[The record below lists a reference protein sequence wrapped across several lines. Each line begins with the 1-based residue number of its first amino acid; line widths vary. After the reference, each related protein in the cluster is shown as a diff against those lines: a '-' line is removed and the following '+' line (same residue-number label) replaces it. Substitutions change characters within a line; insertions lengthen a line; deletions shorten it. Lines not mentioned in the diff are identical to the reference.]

1 MYKQY
6 FHFSELPFSISPDPH
21 FIYMSARHQEGLAHL
36 LYGMDFGG
44 GFVALT
50 GEVGTGKTTLCHC
63 LLQQLP
69 KNIDV
74 ALILNSKLNVL
85 ELLATICDELG
96 IVYNQ
101 SQLSLKPLID
111 LLNHYLLTAHA
122 NGRRTVLL
130 IDEAQNLSLE
140 VLEQIRLLTNLETSK
155 TKLLRIVLVG
165 QPELKDLL
173 KRQDLRQ
180 LNQRITARYHLQ
192 SLDLEETRS
201 YIHHRL
207 LVSNGQQDIFKE
219 TAIRKIYKLSSGIP
233 RLINILCDRALLG
246 AYSTNTT
253 VVTPTIVSA
262 AAKEVLVGDNK
273 KTVHLGV
280 FLSLLL
286 LVGMVT
292 SIYFI
297 NYRPKIIKQTLLSST
312 VKAVE
317 QFAIPKVEK
326 STPSIEK
333 IQSLPIAKAPSFSE
347 WINNPSYTL
356 DAALINA
363 LKNWGKTIPNNGKI
377 DCHTLETTG
386 LHCVLGQANW
396 KDILALNHPI
406 ILEFTLTD
414 NKKHHALVTGF
425 GQNQTMIQFTNKI
438 SYPVAD
444 VLKYWDGYY
453 LALTAP
459 PEPVVREIK
468 SHQASNDVLWLR
480 YVLNTFDQKNATV
493 NKPRVYDDEL
503 SLRIKNFQ
511 HHYHLTEDGKVGAK
525 TLEQL
530 KALARTFDFFH
541 LEITP

>member
-1 MYKQY
+1 
-6 FHFSELPFSISPDPH
+6 
-21 FIYMSARHQEGLAHL
+21 MSARHQEGLAHL

-111 LLNHYLLTAHA
+111 LINQYLLAAHA

-192 SLDLEETRS
+192 ALDLEETRA

-219 TAIRKIYKLSSGIP
+219 TAIRKIYQLSSGIP

-246 AYSTNTT
+246 AYSINST
-253 VVTPTIVSA
+253 VVTPAIVKN
-262 AAKEVLVGDNK
+262 AAKEVLVDDDK
-273 KTVHLGV
+273 KQSHFGA

-286 LVGMVT
+286 LAGMVT
-292 SIYFI
+292 SIYFL
-297 NYRPKIIKQTLLSST
+297 NYSDKQTKQTLLT
-312 VKAVE
+312 LATL
-317 QFAIPKVEK
+317 P
-326 STPSIEK
+326 IEK
-333 IQSLPIAKAPSFSE
+333 FATLSAEHKESFPSEKVNNIPLLKTTSFTE
-347 WINNPSYTL
+347 WISNPRLSL

-363 LKNWGKTIPNNGKI
+363 LKGWSKAVSDSAKI

-386 LHCVLGQANW
+386 LRCVLGQANW
-396 KDILALNHPI
+396 KDILALNHPV
-406 ILEFTLTD
+406 ILEFTLPD

-425 GQNQTMIQFTNKI
+425 GQNQTVIHFTNKI

-453 LALTAP
+453 LSLTAP
-459 PEPVVREIK
+459 PVPIVSEIK
-468 SHQASNDVLWLR
+468 SHQASDDVLWLR
-480 YVLNTFDQKNATV
+480 YVLNTFDGKSVLV
-493 NKPRVYDDEL
+493 NKPRVYDNEL
-503 SLRIKNFQ
+503 SVRIKNFQ
-511 HHYHLTEDGKVGAK
+511 HQQHLTEDGKVGAK

-530 KALARTFDFFH
+530 IALARTSDFSQ
-541 LEITP
+541 LKITT

>member
-1 MYKQY
+1 
-6 FHFSELPFSISPDPH
+6 
-21 FIYMSARHQEGLAHL
+21 MSTRHQEGLAHL

-101 SQLSLKPLID
+101 SQLSLKSLID
-111 LLNHYLLTAHA
+111 LLNHYLLAAHA

-165 QPELKDLL
+165 QPELKDIL

-180 LNQRITARYHLQ
+180 LNQRITAGYHLQ
-192 SLDLEETRS
+192 SLELEETRS

-219 TAIRKIYKLSSGIP
+219 TAIRKIYQLSSGIP

-246 AYSTNTT
+246 AYSINST
-253 VVTPTIVSA
+253 VVTPTIVKN
-262 AAKEVLVGDNK
+262 AAKEVLVSDNK
-273 KTVHLGV
+273 KTVHLGA

-297 NYRPKIIKQTLLSST
+297 NYRPNIIKQTFLTST
-312 VKAVE
+312 VKPVE
-317 QFAIPKVEK
+317 QFAIPKLEK
-326 STPSIEK
+326 NTPPIEK
-333 IQSLPIAKAPSFSE
+333 INPLPIATSPSFAE
-347 WINNPSYTL
+347 WINNPSYSL
-356 DAALINA
+356 DAALINV
-363 LKNWGKTIPNNGKI
+363 LKGWSKTIPDNAKI

-386 LHCVLGQANW
+386 LRCVLGQANW
-396 KDILALNHPI
+396 KDILALKQPV

-414 NKKHHALVTGF
+414 NKKHHALITGF
-425 GQNQTMIQFTNKI
+425 GQNQTVIHFTNKI

-453 LALTAP
+453 LSLTAL
-459 PEPVVREIK
+459 PVPIVSEMV
-468 SHQASNDVLWLR
+468 SHQASDDVLWLR
-480 YVLNTFDQKNATV
+480 YVLNTFDGKSVTV
-493 NKPRVYDDEL
+493 DKPRVYDHEL
-503 SLRIKNFQ
+503 SVRIKNFQ
-511 HHYHLTEDGKVGAK
+511 HQQHLTEDGKVGAK

-530 KALARTFDFFH
+530 KALARTFDFSQ
-541 LEITP
+541 LKITN

>member
-36 LYGMDFGG
+36 VYGMDFGG

-111 LLNHYLLTAHA
+111 LLNHYLLAAHA

-130 IDEAQNLSLE
+130 IDEAQNLCLE

-286 LVGMVT
+286 FLGMVT

-333 IQSLPIAKAPSFSE
+333 IQSFPIATAPSFSE

-363 LKNWGKTIPNNGKI
+363 LKGWGKTIPNNGKI
-377 DCHTLETTG
+377 DCHTLETKG

-468 SHQASNDVLWLR
+468 SNQASNDVLWLR

-511 HHYHLTEDGKVGAK
+511 HHYHLTEDGKAGAK

-530 KALARTFDFFH
+530 KALARRFDFFQ
-541 LEITP
+541 LEITT